1 MNKIFK
7 QCLIFACIASVPVLA
22 AASACTAKP
31 VEKSGILEANAVEG
45 AQATQYVMCVS
56 KEVADAQLLLDT
68 VNEVL
73 DEIDVED
80 IAQKY
85 CDYQNRR
92 GYQTLENYMYN
103 LNDNTGEPIIVYT
116 STFEPFNYSGAGG
129 AYTDGIDAYIM
140 LHVAE
145 KLDRQIKFFDY
156 DYSYSY
162 SETKAGNADFFVGG
176 IALTDALKQDFLV
189 SDVYLAGSQKIVC
202 DKNEH
207 FTKIEQL
214 KGLRIGVVSGREGAV
229 LVKDEINNGSLK
241 GTGAS
246 IMEYSTDTEAESM
259 LHQQMCDVLVLD
271 DFPAVLIAEKANDGE

>member
-1 MNKIFK
+1 MIKSLK
-7 QCLIFACIASVPVLA
+7 QCFIFACIASVAALA
-22 AASACTAKP
+22 AMSACTATP
-31 VEKSGILEANAVEG
+31 TGKSGVLEANAVEG
-45 AQATQYVMCVS
+45 AEATQYVMCVS

-68 VNEVL
+68 VNRVL
-73 DEIDVED
+73 EEIDVED

-92 GYQTLENYMYN
+92 GYQTLESYMYN

-176 IALTDALKQDFLV
+176 IALTDAVKEDFLV
-189 SDVYLAGSQKIVC
+189 SDVYLSGSQRIVC

-207 FTKIEQL
+207 FTRIEQL
-214 KGLRIGVVSGREGAV
+214 EGLRIGVVSGREGAA
-229 LVKDEINNGSLK
+229 LVEDQINNGGLK

-271 DFPAVLIAEKANDGE
+271 DFPAVLIAEKANDGD